1 MNVLIFEDEKHSA
14 QRLVQLLQKYDA
26 RIQVLDVIGSVKE
39 GIQWYRSHPK
49 PDLVFQDIVLN
60 DGNCFEIFNE
70 VRVDVPI
77 IFTTAFNDFALRS
90 FKVNSIDYIVKPYDY
105 EDIKTAIDK
114 YKNFRELFFVPEK
127 ELLKQILFSE
137 KPEIKKRFLVKIG
150 DRYRSLKSAEIARF
164 EYDDGLTFAITF
176 DNTRFPVNYSID
188 QLSQALDNELFFQIN
203 RKYIVNSECI
213 RNIHTWFGSR
223 FKLELNPKAS
233 EDIIVSRERAK
244 DFKTWLDR

>member
-26 RIQVLDVIGSVKE
+26 QIQVLDVIGSVKD
-39 GIQWYRSHPK
+39 GIQWYRNHPL

-60 DGNCFEIFNE
+60 DGNCFEIFDE
-70 VRVDVPI
+70 VKVDVPI

-90 FKVNSIDYIVKPYDY
+90 FKVNSIDYVVKPYDY
-105 EDIKTAIDK
+105 EDIKAAIDK
-114 YKNFRELFFVPEK
+114 YKKFREVFLVPEK
-127 ELLKQILFSE
+127 ELLKQILFSV
-137 KPEIKKRFLVKIG
+137 KPEVKKRFLIKVG
-150 DRYRSLKSAEIARF
+150 DRYRSLKSIEIARF
-164 EYDDGLTFAITF
+164 EYDEGLTFATTF

-188 QLSQALDNELFFQIN
+188 QLSQILDNEMFFQIN
-203 RKYIVNSECI
+203 RKYMVNSESI

-223 FKLELNPKAS
+223 FKLELNPKAN

-244 DFKTWLDR
+244 DFKMWLDR